1 MNFFL
6 SILSLIIGVAVLGAC
21 KESVI
26 VQNLPDNALI
36 KAGDYKLT
44 GITSYTIEG
53 VTSSEPVSGT
63 LTVFTGPE
71 GQYYFLERIAGRS
84 PIGFQVQVNNLNL
97 FLQSVQ
103 DYTKV
108 GSTTYYG
115 NMDKGCTGKLDSESI
130 VYDRYVNTDG
140 TGLTTPTGEQ
150 IRYTKKIRKHVHVL
164 AAR

>member
-1 MNFFL
+1 MNYFL
-6 SILSLIIGVAVLGAC
+6 SILSLIIVSAC

-36 KAGDYKLT
+36 KPGDYKLT
-44 GITSYTIEG
+44 GATSYTIEG

-97 FLQSVQ
+97 LLQSVQ

-108 GSTTYYG
+108 GNTAYYG
-115 NMDKGCTGKLDSESI
+115 WMDKGCTGKLESESI
-130 VYDRYVNTDG
+130 VYDRYANTEG
-140 TGLTTPTGEQ
+140 IGLTTPTGEQ
-150 IRYTKKIRKHVHVL
+150 IRYTKKIRKHVHVV